1 MGFTPGQTWAMSLW
15 EFSAAFD
22 GWRRA
27 NTAPEENAAFPTPAE
42 HLANVERMTIH

>member
-1 MGFTPGQTWAMSLW
+1 MGFTPAQVWAMSLW

-27 NTAPEENAAFPTPAE
+27 NTADAGPEFPTREE
-42 HLANVERMTIH
+42 HIANVERVTLH